1 MGMKKNSTDFAKA
14 RKGQGGQ
21 LVVEAVLLMVVGMII
36 TMMVT
41 ESLRE
46 KQFAQTLIAKPWSTL
61 SGMIECGVWSGCA
74 ADKHPAS
81 RNRHAS
87 AKPDL

>member
-1 MGMKKNSTDFAKA
+1 MGMKKNSTDYAKS

-41 ESLRE
+41 DFLRQ
-46 KQFAQTLIAKPWSTL
+46 KQFAQTLIARPWSTL
-61 SGMIECGVWSGCA
+61 SGMIECGVWSGCGV
-74 ADKHPAS
+74 DKHPSAQP
-81 RNRHAS
+81 RHAS
-87 AKPDL
+87 ARPDL